1 MKLSEMQLSVVNAD
15 DGNMIVCAGA
25 GSGKTRVLVERVKRL
40 IKSGAN
46 PDKVV
51 IITYTNNA
59 ADELISRLKDTK
71 DADKCFIGTIHSYA
85 YKLLRRTNKDF
96 EIFSEVQQTKFMKYL
111 IDKYG
116 YRCTFHD
123 YEEFL
128 KYERLASIGKI
139 QQSRIAEK
147 FSDISVYNEIIG
159 LLGRG
164 TSYAYKETVKT
175 LCRDNNVLTFDDL
188 IEQVTQNG
196 EIPHIEHLFV
206 DEFQD
211 VGYLEYNFLMWLN
224 ADQYFVIGDDYQCQP
239 FGTKVTLDDGELVN
253 IEDIKVDDYVMS
265 YSKPDGYYRKKRNN
279 ARGCRVLSKQV
290 SISDRMIHIETCDG
304 RKTSYTPN
312 HRCLARINYDD
323 NTKDMHVV
331 YIMMDSGKRFRVG
344 STQLFVDGGRNFG
357 VRNRMNAEHGIHSW
371 ILGVYKTAKDAW
383 LCEQLCAYKYG
394 IPQVTWAHQNA
405 TFSLEDIHK
414 LYEELGD
421 LRDKAAKCLS
431 DFGRD
436 IDYPLFIHGTNTHF
450 SKLHITE
457 VRACNLIP
465 GVMDLAY
472 PSEPNDKGREHNE
485 YITIS
490 SALCEYG
497 QFDVVALEIETTG
510 IYVAD
515 GFITHN
521 SIFGFNGGDV
531 QIFLSLMN
539 NDDWKSYY
547 LTENYRT
554 AKMILSYAM
563 SVIKKANDII
573 DKTVIPM
580 RKEQGQL
587 NLVGKALLESSM
599 SEFKKGDW
607 FILTR
612 TNKEL
617 SYLCSVLKQHN
628 MNFVCLK
635 HGEVVE
641 SGGDSDNKN
650 IVAMTVHTAKGM
662 ECDNVAI
669 YGKFPIAGKGQSDEL
684 KVFYVALT
692 RAKDRCLVFV

>member
-15 DGNMIVCAGA
+15 DSNMIVCAGA

-175 LCRDNNVLTFDDL
+175 LCMDNNVLTFDDL

-211 VGYLEYNFLMWLN
+211 VGYLEYNFLMWLK
-224 ADQYFVIGDDYQCQP
+224 ADHNFVIGDDFQ
-239 FGTKVTLDDGELVN
+239 
-253 IEDIKVDDYVMS
+253 
-265 YSKPDGYYRKKRNN
+265 
-279 ARGCRVLSKQV
+279 
-290 SISDRMIHIETCDG
+290 
-304 RKTSYTPN
+304 
-312 HRCLARINYDD
+312 
-323 NTKDMHVV
+323 
-331 YIMMDSGKRFRVG
+331 
-344 STQLFVDGGRNFG
+344 
-357 VRNRMNAEHGIHSW
+357 
-371 ILGVYKTAKDAW
+371 
-383 LCEQLCAYKYG
+383 
-394 IPQVTWAHQNA
+394 
-405 TFSLEDIHK
+405 
-414 LYEELGD
+414 
-421 LRDKAAKCLS
+421 
-431 DFGRD
+431 
-436 IDYPLFIHGTNTHF
+436 
-450 SKLHITE
+450 
-457 VRACNLIP
+457 
-465 GVMDLAY
+465 
-472 PSEPNDKGREHNE
+472 
-485 YITIS
+485 
-490 SALCEYG
+490 
-497 QFDVVALEIETTG
+497 
-510 IYVAD
+510 
-515 GFITHN
+515 

-531 QIFLSLMN
+531 QIFLSLMHN
-539 NDDWKSYY
+539 ADWKSYY

-669 YGKFPIAGKGQSDEL
+669 YGKFPVAGKGQSDEL